1 MTVGPSRPAPAGPAA
16 AARATGGGRSPRDR
30 PAHRCTECGASVAK
44 WVGQCPGC
52 AAWGTLAEA
61 PPVRALPGLKTA
73 VTGSPPEH
81 PARPLAEI
89 AADRTPRELT
99 GLAEFDRVLGGGLVA
114 GQVVLLA
121 GEPGVGKSTLVAA
134 VAHRM
139 ALRNET
145 ANVLYVSGEESV
157 EQISVRA
164 RRTGSVAPG
173 ILLAEETDLGALL
186 GHVEAC
192 DPVLLV
198 VDSVQ
203 AFASSSVDG
212 RAGGMSQVQEVT
224 SVLVRLAKSRRLPL
238 LLIGQSTRENSV
250 AGPRALEHMV
260 DTVLTF
266 EGDKHTSLRLLRAV
280 KNRYG
285 PADEVV
291 CFEQADDGLREV
303 PDPSSLFRSARD
315 VPVPGTAVAVSV
327 DGRRAVPAEV
337 QALVAATSSP
347 NPRRGVTGLDSSRVA
362 MLLAVTEREAGSRL
376 DRDVFVATVGGAR
389 LSDPATDLAV
399 CLAVA
404 SAASSIPMPR
414 DLAVIGEV
422 ALSGDIRPVGH
433 LAQRVTEAARIGYSR
448 ILVPPGARTRL
459 TSVPSGVAVVE
470 LPHLSRA
477 LESLSAHGPR
487 VRTT

>member
-1 MTVGPSRPAPAGPAA
+1 MTAGASRSPAA
-16 AARATGGGRSPRDR
+16 RSAAASKDR
-30 PAHRCTECGASVAK
+30 PVHRCSECGTTVAK

-52 AAWGTLAEA
+52 AAWGTLAEVA
-61 PPVRALPGLKTA
+61 PARALPGLRTA
-73 VTGSPPEH
+73 ITGEPPEH
-81 PARPLAEI
+81 PARPLVEVV
-89 AADRTPRELT
+89 ADRTPRELT
-99 GLAEFDRVLGGGLVA
+99 GLGEFDRVLGGGLVA

-121 GEPGVGKSTLVAA
+121 GEPGVGKSTLVAS

-139 ALRNET
+139 ALRNQT

-164 RRTGSVAPG
+164 RRTGATAPG
-173 ILLAEETDLGALL
+173 ILLADTTDLGTLL
-186 GHVEAC
+186 GHVEAH
-192 DPVLLV
+192 DPVLLI

-203 AFASSSVDG
+203 AIASASVDG
-212 RAGGMSQVQEVT
+212 RAGGMAQVQEVT

-238 LLIGQSTRENSV
+238 LLIGQSTREHSV

-260 DTVLTF
+260 DTVLVF
-266 EGDKHTSLRLLRAV
+266 EGDKHTALRMLRAV

-303 PDPSSLFRSARD
+303 PDPSSLFRSHRD
-315 VPVPGTAVAVSV
+315 EPVPGTAVAVSV

-337 QALVAATSSP
+337 QALVAATPSP
-347 NPRRGVTGLDSSRVA
+347 QPRRGVTGLDSSRVA

-404 SAASSIPMPR
+404 SAATGIPMPP
-414 DLAVIGEV
+414 DVAVIGEV
-422 ALSGDIRPVGH
+422 ALSGDLRPVGQ
-433 LAQRVTEAARIGYSR
+433 LAQRVSEAARIGYR
-448 ILVPPGARTRL
+448 RVLVPPGSLARLGT
-459 TSVPSGVAVVE
+459 VPPGVAVVE
-470 LPHLSRA
+470 LAHLSRA
-477 LESLSAHGPR
+477 LESLSARGTR
-487 VRTT
+487 VRSS